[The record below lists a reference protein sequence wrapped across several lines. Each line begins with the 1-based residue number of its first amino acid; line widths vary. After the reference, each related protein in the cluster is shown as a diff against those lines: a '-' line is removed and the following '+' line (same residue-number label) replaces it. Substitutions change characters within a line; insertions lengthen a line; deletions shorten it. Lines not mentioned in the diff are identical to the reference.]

1 MAAEATLDFVVLT
14 SIATALDSQVA
25 IAFEGRRAV
34 AASTKYKQAEH
45 KQATA
50 SVEGKRA
57 FAEVRVT
64 Q

>member
-1 MAAEATLDFVVLT
+1 MAAVGKLDSVKLT
-14 SIATALDSQVA
+14 SIATALDSQAA

-34 AASTKYKQAEH
+34 VTSIKHKQAEH

-57 FAEVRVT
+57 SAEVRVT